1 MVALPFPAPGAL
13 RLRRRSLSGGEI
25 LGQVRMQFPTAKMTA
40 GGCEPFA
47 GEPRSRE
54 TDDGG
59 HLSGGLT
66 PWRKA
71 TR

>member
-1 MVALPFPAPGAL
+1 MVTLPFPAPGTA
-13 RLRRRSLSGGEI
+13 RWRSRSLSGWEI
-25 LGQVRMQFPTAKMTA
+25 LGQVRMMFPHSENNR

-54 TDDGG
+54 TAGG
-59 HLSGGLT
+59 GNLDGGLT